1 VLTLDEA
8 WELVETAEKYQKH
21 AVMMENCNYGRRE
34 LMVLNMVRQG
44 IFGEIIHA
52 AGGYQH
58 DLRELKVNPDFYEGQ
73 WRIEHSVK
81 RNGNLYPTHGLG
93 PISNCIGINR
103 GDRFDYLVSMSSKAR
118 GLNLYAA
125 EKYGPDNKY
134 AHTKFALGDVNV
146 TLIHTVNGVTVT
158 VYHDTDLPRP
168 YSRIDMVQGTTAI
181 SMGYPDRIHIEGRS
195 PAHQWE
201 PLEKYR
207 DEFDHPLWRHIGELA
222 KGAGHGGMDFL
233 EDYRLVRAL
242 QTGTPTDMD
251 VYDAVTL
258 SAVSPLSEISVAGR
272 SKPVDFPDF
281 TRGMWKKR
289 PPLVIPGE

>member
-1 VLTLDEA
+1 
-8 WELVETAEKYQKH
+8 
-21 AVMMENCNYGRRE
+21 
-34 LMVLNMVRQG
+34 
-44 IFGEIIHA
+44 
-52 AGGYQH
+52 
-58 DLRELKVNPDFYEGQ
+58 
-73 WRIEHSVK
+73 
-81 RNGNLYPTHGLG
+81 
-93 PISNCIGINR
+93 
-103 GDRFDYLVSMSSKAR
+103 
-118 GLNLYAA
+118 
-125 EKYGPDNKY
+125 
-134 AHTKFALGDVNV
+134 LGDVNV